1 MVISKCKSRF
11 VSRLI
16 CIGPERQGLQ
26 VGTSDESTLV
36 ISTESGVLFELGLQ
50 VVTSNR
56 LMKSMFSRVV
66 GSADCRTFLYFFTK
80 FMNPN

>member
-1 MVISKCKSRF
+1 MVISKCELRF

-36 ISTESGVLFELGLQ
+36 ISTESDVLFEL